1 MAKITLLGTGTCV
14 PSLNRSSCAALV
26 QTDSETVLIDSG
38 PGTMRR
44 LLEAG
49 VCIDELTAIFYTH
62 IHPDHTAELVP
73 LLFATKYP
81 ECKRQAP
88 LSIYAGHGFGDFFTA
103 LKGVYGPWIDPGAG
117 LVHLTE
123 LSVSGGDAFSH
134 GPLKVTTAP
143 VNHRPES
150 IAYRVDLPMGRS
162 VVFSGDTG
170 PSAQLVSLARG
181 ADLFVCEC
189 STPDGQAVPGHLT
202 PSLAGSMA
210 TEAAVG
216 TLVLTHFYPS
226 CDKVDVEKECRSTYD
241 GQLVL
246 GEDLKLFDL

>member
-1 MAKITLLGTGTCV
+1 M
-14 PSLNRSSCAALV
+14 PSLKRSSCAALV
-26 QTDSETVLIDSG
+26 QTDSEMLLIDSG

-44 LLEAG
+44 LLEVG
-49 VCIDELTAIFYTH
+49 VCIDDLTGILYTH
-62 IHPDHTAELVP
+62 THPDHTAELVP

-81 ECKRQAP
+81 DCTRQAP
-88 LSIYAGHGFGDFFTA
+88 LFIYAGQGFGDFFSA
-103 LKGVYGPWIDPGAG
+103 LKGVYGSWIDPGAG
-117 LVHLTE
+117 LVRLTE
-123 LSVSGGDAFSH
+123 LSVSGGDSFSH
-134 GPLKVTTAP
+134 GSLKVATAP

-150 IAYRVDLPMGRS
+150 VAYRVALPMGRS

-170 PSAQLVSLARG
+170 PSASLVSLARG
-181 ADLFVCEC
+181 ADIFVCEC

-210 TEAAVG
+210 KEADVG
-216 TLVLTHFYPS
+216 TLVLTHFYSS